1 MIVFYKFKERILQS
15 RILLHMEV
23 ITYLLRKFP
32 RFMENKAVRRS
43 PTLVSIMKHRN
54 PFNAFPPYFLKVNFD
69 SSLEVCKSNRFMH
82 FSFFNVVTYQ
92 GEGCHKFQG
101 I

>member
-1 MIVFYKFKERILQS
+1 
-15 RILLHMEV
+15 MEV